1 MDIYLTR
8 VGGSGDFRFPSLPEK
23 IKASYGTN
31 YETYNIINIGQVM
44 LPRGSKCEKVSWN
57 GTFFGKPR
65 RKLDY
70 LGAWMKPQSCISRLE
85 KWRKKGRV
93 LRLLITETG
102 INMDVTI
109 SDFKP
114 SYEGGVGDVPYS
126 IEFVAYRELKMYT
139 TEEMGITSYEAKTQ
153 PRQQDSASSNGH
165 CLCSGESYCLNG
177 DDTLW
182 SVSQRCYGSGTLW
195 GDIYDANKDAI
206 ETAAH
211 HHGRHGS
218 DHGHWVYAGTQ
229 IVLP

>member
-8 VGGSGDFRFPSLPEK
+8 VGGSGDFHFPSLPEK

-44 LPRGSKCEKVSWN
+44 LPRGNKCDKISWS

-70 LGAWMKPQSCISRLE
+70 LGTWMKPQSCINRLE
-85 KWRKKGRV
+85 KWRQKGRV

-126 IEFVAYRELKMYT
+126 IEFAAYRELKMYT
-139 TEEMGITSYEAKTQ
+139 TSEMGITSYEKKTQ
-153 PRQQDSASSNGH
+153 PRQQDSASSAGKQP
-165 CLCSGESYCLNG
+165 CMG
-177 DDTLW
+177 DAYTITCNDTLW
-182 SVSQRCYGSGTLW
+182 GIAQRCYGSGSRW
-195 GDIYDANKDAI
+195 PEIYDANKDAL
-206 ETAAH
+206 EQAAQQR
-211 HHGRHGS
+211 GMHGS
-218 DHGHWVYAGTQ
+218 DHGHWIFSGTQ
-229 IVLP
+229 IILP